1 MSLQPTPGET
11 ARSELQACSK
21 LRLTRSALTAQVR
34 RHSLTSMPRKTRVV
48 RLSSKG
54 QIIIPASL
62 RRQLGLK
69 KGQAMEVR
77 RGDGRELIF
86 APVEEQNLDL
96 EAMLAQARAWF
107 AKAKDPVEELHRRRK
122 KERELEVQRR
132 ERRSA

>member
-1 MSLQPTPGET
+1 
-11 ARSELQACSK
+11 
-21 LRLTRSALTAQVR
+21 
-34 RHSLTSMPRKTRVV
+34 MPRKTRVV

-107 AKAKDPVEELHRRRK
+107 AKAKDPVEDLHRRRK

>member
-1 MSLQPTPGET
+1 
-11 ARSELQACSK
+11 
-21 LRLTRSALTAQVR
+21 
-34 RHSLTSMPRKTRVV
+34 MPRKTRVL

-96 EAMLAQARAWF
+96 EAMLAQASAITETPTPYL
-107 AKAKDPVEELHRRRK
+107 AKSNFIFYKPPDSYVR
-122 KERELEVQRR
+122 
-132 ERRSA
+132 